1 MKAYQVVEN
10 GKPLE
15 EREIEKPKPTGK
27 EILLKTVA
35 CGVCHSDVHIHE
47 GYFSLG
53 DEAKLPVPLM
63 TDALAMGHE
72 IFGEV
77 VELGD
82 QVKDIEI
89 GKKYVAYPWIGCG
102 DCNECKNERE
112 HYCSPLTTKNL
123 GINVDGGYAEYVLV
137 PDSKYLFDAGDTP
150 DEVAGSYACRGLT
163 AYSALKKAD
172 LKKGQH
178 SVVIISAGGLGLLSL
193 KIIQAAYSIN
203 PIVVDIDDD
212 KLDLAKKAGASAVIN
227 SKDEKIYEKI
237 AELTEGGA
245 TSVIDFVGAAETFE
259 LASGMFGMKRGG
271 TYVIVGLIGGETN
284 LQLPMTT
291 LTARTIR
298 GIYVGSLAEMGELM
312 QLVKEGKIEHV
323 DVEKRNASTANETL
337 NDLKNGKINGLVCLT
352 HDHK

>member
-102 DCNECKNERE
+102 DCDECKNERE

-172 LKKGQH
+172 LNQGQN

-203 PIVVDIDDD
+203 PIVVDIDDG

-237 AELTEGGA
+237 VELTEGGA

-271 TYVIVGLIGGETN
+271 TYVIVGLIGGQTN

>member
-15 EREIEKPKPTGK
+15 EREVEKPKPTGK

-172 LKKGQH
+172 LKKGQK

-271 TYVIVGLIGGETN
+271 TYVIVGLIGGQTN

-352 HDHK
+352 HDH

>member
-15 EREIEKPKPTGK
+15 EREVEKPKPTGK

-172 LKKGQH
+172 LKKGQK

-271 TYVIVGLIGGETN
+271 TYVIVGLIGGQTN

>member
-172 LKKGQH
+172 LKKGQK

-271 TYVIVGLIGGETN
+271 TYVIVGLIGGQTN

>member
-1 MKAYQVVEN
+1 MKAYQIVEN
-10 GKPLE
+10 GKPLKK
-15 EREIEKPKPTGK
+15 REIEKPTPTGK
-27 EILLKTVA
+27 EILIKTVA

-47 GYFSLG
+47 GFFSLG
-53 DEAKLPVPLM
+53 EEAKLPVPLM

-72 IFGEV
+72 IYGEV
-77 VELGD
+77 VELGED
-82 QVKDIEI
+82 VSDVEI

-102 DCNECKNERE
+102 NCDECNNDRE
-112 HYCSPLTTKNL
+112 HYCSPWTKTL
-123 GINVDGGYAEYVLV
+123 GINVDGGYAESVLV

-163 AYSALKKAD
+163 AYSALKKAN
-172 LKKGQH
+172 LVKAQN

-203 PIVVDIDDD
+203 PIVVDIDDE
-212 KLDLAKKAGASAVIN
+212 KLLLAKQAGASEVIN
-227 SKDEKIYEKI
+227 SKDEKLYEKI
-237 AELTEGGA
+237 AELTNGGA
-245 TSVIDFVGAAETFE
+245 TSVIDFVGAAVTFD

-291 LTARTIR
+291 LTARTIK
-298 GIYVGSLAEMGELM
+298 GVYVGSLKEMGELM
-312 QLVKEGKIEHV
+312 KLVREGKIEHV
-323 DVEKRNASTANETL
+323 NVEKRDASCANETL

-352 HDHK
+352 HE